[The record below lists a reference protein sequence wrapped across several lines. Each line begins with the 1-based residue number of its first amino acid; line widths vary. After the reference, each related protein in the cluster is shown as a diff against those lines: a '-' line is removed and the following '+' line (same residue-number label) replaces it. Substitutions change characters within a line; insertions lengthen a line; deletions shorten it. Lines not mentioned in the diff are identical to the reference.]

1 MNGTSAL
8 MKKTSECSLAFFLPY
23 ENTRSLQPTT
33 WKRVSSEP
41 YHAGTPIFDFGLQKP
56 EKETSVVYKP
66 LSLWSLLQQ
75 LNRLRHQLS
84 TLMVMISF
92 WRVMWDNDACV
103 FSNLKITLEKGDYMS
118 FYLWACIMCTVT
130 RIKELSWWLSGKES
144 ACQCRRYGFDP
155 WVGKTPLEKE
165 MAAHS
170 NILAGKLHGQRGLAG
185 YSPWGHERVRHDSA
199 TTYHHHQHVRTP
211 ISLPVILLSVYHYT
225 LLTRKLKFWEVK

>member
-1 MNGTSAL
+1 MFPGFLSAIWEY
-8 MKKTSECSLAFFLPY
+8 KKSAAYNLEEGLIWTLPCWNPNLWLWPPETWERNFYCLQATQPLKLVTAVEQTQAPAQYVDGYDIFLESY
-23 ENTRSLQPTT
+23 VRQ
-33 WKRVSSEP
+33 WC
-41 YHAGTPIFDFGLQKP
+41 I
-56 EKETSVVYKP
+56 
-66 LSLWSLLQQ
+66 
-75 LNRLRHQLS
+75 
-84 TLMVMISF
+84 
-92 WRVMWDNDACV
+92 
-103 FSNLKITLEKGDYMS
+103 SNLKITLEKGDYMS

-144 ACQCRRYGFDP
+144 ACQCRRYGFDS

-199 TTYHHHQHVRTP
+199 TNYHQHQHVWTP